1 LRLGTP
7 AWQHDTAPYRISR
20 SALVS
25 EYAIAAPEWQHTPT
39 TSPGVRCKAV
49 NRSVLAAQ
57 QKLDRSKGPGSD
69 PNARRE

>member
-1 LRLGTP
+1 VSPSGAIP
-7 AWQHDTAPYRISR
+7 P
-20 SALVS
+20 ALVRELVDLCERIVLVTRRALQS
-25 EYAIAAPEWQHTPT
+25 RREL
-39 TSPGVRCKAV
+39 